1 MSLLEQA
8 LAPLEAHPTLRPGA
22 RIAVAMSGGVDSSV
36 AAALLHRAG
45 YEVVGV
51 SLQLFDKTGQGS
63 AEGRCCTLDDFQDA
77 RRVAFELGFPHYV
90 VDHEA
95 AFRETVIEPFIE
107 GYLSGETPSPCIRCN
122 QHLKFGALL
131 DRAEAMGAAFVA
143 TGHYARIVHRDGGWR
158 LLKAADP
165 AKDQSYYLFHQT
177 QETMAR
183 TLFPLGH
190 LRKPEV
196 RELGRELG
204 LHLSEKAE
212 SQEICFV
219 GAQRY
224 DAFIET
230 AGRAPEDAG
239 GDIRHEDGRV
249 LGRHEGAWRYT
260 VGQRKGLGVA
270 HASPLYVTRLDH
282 ATRTVWVAED
292 EALGGTALEARELSW
307 RAEAPVAPFACSA
320 RIRARGNEAP
330 CTVTPLE
337 GGRAAVRFETAQR
350 AIAPGQA
357 VVFYD
362 GDAVLGGGW
371 IARHA

>member
-1 MSLLEQA
+1 MSALLDLA
-8 LAPLEAHPTLRPGA
+8 LAPLQAHPTLKPGD

-36 AAALLHRAG
+36 VAALLHHAG
-45 YEVVGV
+45 FDVVGV
-51 SLQLFDKTGQGS
+51 SLQLFDKSGQGS
-63 AEGRCCTLDDFQDA
+63 AAEGRCCTLDDFQDA
-77 RRVAFELGFPHYV
+77 RRVAFERGFPHFV

-131 DRAEAMGAAFVA
+131 DRAEALGAAFVA
-143 TGHYARIVHRDGGWR
+143 TGHYARITAREGAWH
-158 LLKAADP
+158 LLKASDP

-177 QETMAR
+177 QAIMAR

-224 DAFIET
+224 DAFIEA
-230 AGRAPEDAG
+230 AGRAP
-239 GDIRHEDGRV
+239 
-249 LGRHEGAWRYT
+249 
-260 VGQRKGLGVA
+260 
-270 HASPLYVTRLDH
+270 
-282 ATRTVWVAED
+282 
-292 EALGGTALEARELSW
+292 
-307 RAEAPVAPFACSA
+307 
-320 RIRARGNEAP
+320 
-330 CTVTPLE
+330 
-337 GGRAAVRFETAQR
+337 
-350 AIAPGQA
+350 
-357 VVFYD
+357 
-362 GDAVLGGGW
+362 
-371 IARHA
+371 

>member
-1 MSLLEQA
+1 MSGLLELA
-8 LAPLEAHPTLRPGA
+8 LAPLKAHPTLKPGG

-36 AAALLHRAG
+36 AAALLHHAG

-77 RRVAFELGFPHYV
+77 RRVAFDLGFPHYV

-95 AFRETVIEPFIE
+95 AFRETVIEPFI
-107 GYLSGETPSPCIRCN
+107 GSYLAGETPSPCIRCN
-122 QHLKFGALL
+122 QNLKFGALL

-143 TGHYARIVHRDGGWR
+143 TGHYARIGFEDGAWR
-158 LLKAADP
+158 MLKAADP

-177 QETMAR
+177 QATMAR

-224 DAFIET
+224 DAFIE
-230 AGRAPEDAG
+230 AVGRAPEDASG
-239 GDIRHEDGRV
+239 EIRHEDGRL

-260 VGQRKGLGVA
+260 VGQRKGLGIA
-270 HASPLYVTRLDH
+270 HATPLYVSRLDH
-282 ATRTVWVAED
+282 ASRTVWVAED
-292 EALGGTALEARELSW
+292 EALGGLSLHAKDLSW
-307 RAEAPVAPFACSA
+307 CDRMPAGPLPCSA
-320 RIRARGNEAP
+320 RIRARGVDAP
-330 CTVTPLE
+330 CTVTPLAD
-337 GGRAAVRFETAQR
+337 GRAGVRFETPQR

-357 VVFYD
+357 VVFYA

-371 IARHA
+371 IER

>member
-1 MSLLEQA
+1 MSLLDQA
-8 LAPLEAHPTLRPGA
+8 LAPLKAHPTLKPGD

-63 AEGRCCTLDDFQDA
+63 AAEGRCCTLDDFQDA
-77 RRVAFELGFPHYV
+77 RRVAFELGFSHYV

-107 GYLSGETPSPCIRCN
+107 GYLAGETPSPCIRCN

-131 DRAEAMGAAFVA
+131 DRSEAMGAAFVA
-143 TGHYARIVHRDGGWR
+143 TGHYARIAFLEGRWR
-158 LLKAADP
+158 LRKAADP

-177 QETMAR
+177 QTTMAR

-204 LHLSEKAE
+204 LHLSDKSE

-224 DAFIET
+224 DAFIERE
-230 AGRAPEDAG
+230 GRAPEDAAG
-239 GDIRHEDGRV
+239 EIRHLDGRV
-249 LGRHEGAWRYT
+249 LGRHEGAWHYT
-260 VGQRKGLGVA
+260 IGQRKGLGIA
-270 HASPLYVTRLDH
+270 HPTPLYVSRLDH
-282 ATRTVWVAED
+282 ASRTVWVAED
-292 EALGGTALEARELSW
+292 EALGGLTLKAGELSW
-307 RAEAPVAPFACSA
+307 CDEAPAQPLPCRA
-320 RIRARGNEAP
+320 RIRAHGQDAP
-330 CTVTPLE
+330 CVVTPTESGLVE
-337 GGRAAVRFETAQR
+337 VQFDAAQR
-350 AIAPGQA
+350 AISPGQA

-362 GDAVLGGGW
+362 EDEVLGGGW
-371 IARHA
+371 ITR

>member
-1 MSLLEQA
+1 VTPLLELA
-8 LAPLEAHPTLRPGA
+8 LAPLKAHPTLKDGDRV
-22 RIAVAMSGGVDSSV
+22 AVAMSGGVDSSV
-36 AAALLHRAG
+36 AAALLHRGG

-107 GYLSGETPSPCIRCN
+107 GYLAGETPSPCIRCN

-143 TGHYARIVHRDGGWR
+143 TGHYARIGSQDGAWR
-158 LLKAADP
+158 MTKAADP
-165 AKDQSYYLFHQT
+165 NKDQSYYLFHQT
-177 QETMAR
+177 QATMAR

-224 DAFIET
+224 DAFIEA
-230 AGRAPEDAG
+230 AGRAPMEAAG
-239 GDIRHEDGRV
+239 EIKHEDGRV
-249 LGRHEGAWRYT
+249 LGNHEGAWRYT
-260 VGQRKGLGVA
+260 VGQRKGLGIA
-270 HASPLYVTRLDH
+270 HATPLYVSRLDH

-292 EALGGTALEARELSW
+292 EALGGCSLHAKDLSW
-307 RAEAPVAPFACSA
+307 CGNPPASPLPCQA
-320 RIRARGNEAP
+320 RIRARGMDAP
-330 CTVTPLE
+330 CLITPLPD
-337 GGRAAVRFETAQR
+337 GRVEVRFESPQR

-357 VVFYD
+357 VVFYE
-362 GDAVLGGGW
+362 GDEVLGGGW
-371 IARHA
+371 ITR

>member
-1 MSLLEQA
+1 MSLLDQA
-8 LAPLEAHPTLRPGA
+8 LAPLKAHPALKPGD

-36 AAALLHRAG
+36 TAALLHRAG

-77 RRVAFELGFPHYV
+77 RRVAFELGFPHFV

-143 TGHYARIVHRDGGWR
+143 TGHYARILHGEDGWR
-158 LLKAADP
+158 MIKASDP

-177 QETMAR
+177 QATMAR

-204 LHLSEKAE
+204 LHLSDKAE

-224 DAFIET
+224 DAFIEA
-230 AGRAPEDAG
+230 AGRAPEAAAG
-239 GDIRHEDGRV
+239 EIRHEDGRV

-270 HASPLYVTRLDH
+270 SAKPLYVTRLDH
-282 ATRTVWVAED
+282 ANRTVWVAED
-292 EALGGTALEARELSW
+292 EALGGLVLQAKELSW
-307 RAEAPVAPFACSA
+307 CGQPPVGPLPCSA
-320 RIRARGNEAP
+320 RIRARGLESP
-330 CTVTPLE
+330 CIVVPSAE
-337 GGRAAVRFETAQR
+337 GRIEVRFAEPQR

-357 VVFYD
+357 VVFYE

-371 IARHA
+371 ITR

>member
-1 MSLLEQA
+1 MNSLLELA
-8 LAPLEAHPTLRPGA
+8 LTPLKAHPTLKAGD

-36 AAALLHRAG
+36 AAALLHHAG

-95 AFRETVIEPFIE
+95 AFRDTVIEPFIE
-107 GYLSGETPSPCIRCN
+107 SYLAGETPSPCIRCN

-143 TGHYARIVHRDGGWR
+143 TGHYARIGFEDGAWR
-158 LLKAADP
+158 MLKAADP

-177 QETMAR
+177 QATMAR

-224 DAFIET
+224 DAFIE
-230 AGRAPEDAG
+230 ASGRAPRDADG
-239 GDIRHEDGRV
+239 EIRHEDGRI

-260 VGQRKGLGVA
+260 VGQRKGLGIA
-270 HASPLYVTRLDH
+270 HAAPLYVSRLDH
-282 ATRTVWVAED
+282 AARTVWVAED
-292 EALGGTALEARELSW
+292 EALDGLALHAKELSW
-307 RAEAPVAPFACSA
+307 CGQVPAEPLTCSA
-320 RIRARGNEAP
+320 RIRARGADGP
-330 CTVTPLE
+330 CLVTPLSE
-337 GGRAAVRFETAQR
+337 GRAEVRFETAQR

-357 VVFYD
+357 VVFYE

-371 IARHA
+371 ITR

>member
-1 MSLLEQA
+1 MSLLDQA
-8 LAPLEAHPTLRPGA
+8 LAPLKAHPTLKDGD

-36 AAALLHRAG
+36 AAALLHRGG

-131 DRAEAMGAAFVA
+131 DRAEAMDAAFVA
-143 TGHYARIVHRDGGWR
+143 TGHYARIVHEGDWR
-158 LLKAADP
+158 MLKASDP

-177 QETMAR
+177 QATMAR

-224 DAFIET
+224 DSFIET
-230 AGRAPEDAG
+230 AGRAPEDADG
-239 GDIRHEDGRV
+239 EIRHEDGRV

-270 HASPLYVTRLDH
+270 STKPLYVTRLDH
-282 ATRTVWVAED
+282 ASRTVWVAED
-292 EALGGTALEARELSW
+292 EALGGLALEAKDLSW
-307 RAEAPVAPFACSA
+307 RADSPTAPFSCRA
-320 RIRARGNEAP
+320 RIRARGTDAP
-330 CTVTPLE
+330 CTVTPKAD
-337 GGRAAVRFETAQR
+337 GRAEIRFEEPQR

-357 VVFYD
+357 VVFYE

-371 IARHA
+371 ITRHA

>member
-1 MSLLEQA
+1 MSGLLECA
-8 LAPLEAHPTLRPGA
+8 LASLKVHPTLKPGA

-36 AAALLHRAG
+36 AAALLHHAG

-77 RRVAFELGFPHYV
+77 RRVAFERGFPHYV

-95 AFRETVIEPFIE
+95 AFQETVIEPFIE
-107 GYLSGETPSPCIRCN
+107 GYLAGETPSPCIRCN

-143 TGHYARIVHRDGGWR
+143 TGHYAQIGFEDGAWR
-158 LLKAADP
+158 MRKAADP

-177 QETMAR
+177 QATMAR

-204 LHLSEKAE
+204 LHLSEKGE

-224 DAFIET
+224 DAFIEA
-230 AGRAPEDAG
+230 AGRAPQDAG
-239 GDIRHEDGRV
+239 GDIRHEDGRI

-260 VGQRKGLGVA
+260 VGQRKGLGIA
-270 HASPLYVTRLDH
+270 HATPLYVSRLDH
-282 ATRTVWVAED
+282 ASRTVWVAED
-292 EALGGTALEARELSW
+292 EALGGLSLRAKDLSW
-307 RAEAPVAPFACSA
+307 CDQTPIAPLHCHA
-320 RIRARGNEAP
+320 RIRARGVEAP
-330 CTVTPLE
+330 CTVTPLQE
-337 GGRAAVRFETAQR
+337 GGVEVLFETPQR

-357 VVFYD
+357 VVFYE

-371 IARHA
+371 IQR

>member
-1 MSLLEQA
+1 MSGLLERA
-8 LAPLEAHPTLRPGA
+8 LAPLKAHPTLRAGG

-36 AAALLHRAG
+36 AAALLNHAG

-63 AEGRCCTLDDFQDA
+63 TEGRCCTLDDFQDA
-77 RRVAFELGFPHYV
+77 RRVAFELGFPHFV

-107 GYLSGETPSPCIRCN
+107 SYLAGETPSPCIRCN

-131 DRAEAMGAAFVA
+131 DRAEAMGAGFVA
-143 TGHYARIVHRDGGWR
+143 TGHYARIAFENGVWR
-158 LLKAADP
+158 MLKAADP

-177 QETMAR
+177 QATLAR

-190 LRKPEV
+190 LCKPEV

-219 GAQRY
+219 GARRY
-224 DAFIET
+224 DAFIEA
-230 AGRAPEDAG
+230 AGRAPDNADGE
-239 GDIRHEDGRV
+239 IRHEDGRL
-249 LGRHEGAWRYT
+249 LGRHGGAWRYT
-260 VGQRKGLGVA
+260 VGQRKGLGIA
-270 HASPLYVTRLDH
+270 HATPLYVSRLDL
-282 ATRTVWVAED
+282 ASRTVWVAED
-292 EALGGTALEARELSW
+292 KALGGLTLHAKELSW
-307 RAEAPVAPFACSA
+307 CDRMPAEPLLCSA
-320 RIRARGNEAP
+320 RIRAHSVEAP

-337 GGRAAVRFETAQR
+337 RGRAEVRFEVPQR

-357 VVFYD
+357 VVFYV

-371 IARHA
+371 IER

>member
-1 MSLLEQA
+1 MSSLLELA
-8 LAPLEAHPTLRPGA
+8 LAPLNVHPSLKPGD

-45 YEVVGV
+45 YEVVGI

-77 RRVAFELGFPHYV
+77 RRVAFESGFPHYV

-131 DRAEAMGAAFVA
+131 DRSEAMGAAFVA
-143 TGHYARIVHRDGGWR
+143 TGHYARIVFEDGIWR
-158 LLKAADP
+158 LKKAADP
-165 AKDQSYYLFHQT
+165 GKDQSYYLFHQT
-177 QETMAR
+177 QTTMAR
-183 TLFPLGH
+183 TLFPLAH
-190 LRKPEV
+190 LHKAEV

-224 DAFIET
+224 DRFIEA
-230 AGRAPEDAG
+230 AGRAPDGVDGE
-239 GDIRHEDGRV
+239 IRHEDGRV

-260 VGQRKGLGVA
+260 VGQRKGLGIA
-270 HASPLYVTRLDH
+270 HATPLYVSRLEH
-282 ATRTVWVAED
+282 ASKTVWVAED
-292 EALGGTALEARELSW
+292 EALGGLVLQAKELSW
-307 RAEAPVAPFACSA
+307 CGSGPNDPLSCSA
-320 RIRARGNEAP
+320 RIRARGGDAP
-330 CTVTPLE
+330 CVVTPL
-337 GGRAAVRFETAQR
+337 GDQRVQVRFEEPQR

-357 VVFYD
+357 VVFYEE
-362 GDAVLGGGW
+362 DAVLGGGW
-371 IARHA
+371 ITR

>member
-1 MSLLEQA
+1 MSDLLELA
-8 LAPLEAHPTLRPGA
+8 LAPLKAHPTLRPGA

-36 AAALLHRAG
+36 AAALLHHAG

-63 AEGRCCTLDDFQDA
+63 AAEGRCCTLDDFQDA
-77 RRVAFELGFPHYV
+77 RRVAFERGFPHFV

-131 DRAEAMGAAFVA
+131 DRAEALGAAFVA
-143 TGHYARIVHRDGGWR
+143 TGHYARIAFEDGAWR
-158 LLKAADP
+158 LLKASDP

-177 QETMAR
+177 QATMAR

-224 DAFIET
+224 DAFIEA
-230 AGRAPEDAG
+230 AGRAPEDAAG
-239 GDIRHEDGRV
+239 EIRHEDGRL
-249 LGRHEGAWRYT
+249 LGRHDGAWRYT
-260 VGQRKGLGVA
+260 VGQRKGLGIA
-270 HASPLYVTRLDH
+270 HAAPLYVTRLDL
-282 ATRTVWVAED
+282 ASRTVWVAED
-292 EALGGTALEARELSW
+292 EALGGLALQARELSW
-307 RAEAPVAPFACSA
+307 TGPEPEAPFRCAA
-320 RIRARGNEAP
+320 RIRARSAEAP
-330 CTVTPLE
+330 CTVSPLP
-337 GGRAAVRFETAQR
+337 GGRSELHFETPQR

-357 VVFYD
+357 VVLYA

-371 IARHA
+371 ISG

>member
-8 LAPLEAHPTLRPGA
+8 LAPLRAHPTLKAGDRV
-22 RIAVAMSGGVDSSV
+22 AVAMSGGVDSSV

-107 GYLSGETPSPCIRCN
+107 GYLAGETPSPCIRCN

-131 DRAEAMGAAFVA
+131 ERSEAMGAAFVA
-143 TGHYARIVHRDGGWR
+143 TGHYARIAFDGGRWR
-158 LLKAADP
+158 LTKAADP

-177 QETMAR
+177 QVTMAR

-190 LRKPEV
+190 LRKSEV

-204 LHLSEKAE
+204 LHLSDKAE

-224 DAFIET
+224 DAFIEA
-230 AGRAPEDAG
+230 AGRAPEDAAG
-239 GDIRHEDGRV
+239 EIRHLDGRV
-249 LGRHEGAWRYT
+249 LGTHEGAWRYT
-260 VGQRKGLGVA
+260 IGQRKGLGIA
-270 HASPLYVTRLDH
+270 HPTPLYVSRLDH

-292 EALGGTALEARELSW
+292 EALGGLVLQARELSW
-307 RAEAPVAPFACSA
+307 CATAPERPLPCFA
-320 RIRARGNEAP
+320 RIRAHGVDSP
-330 CTVTPLE
+330 CTVTLLE
-337 GGRAAVRFETAQR
+337 EGRAEVRFETPQR

-362 GDAVLGGGW
+362 GTEALGGGW
-371 IARHA
+371 ITR